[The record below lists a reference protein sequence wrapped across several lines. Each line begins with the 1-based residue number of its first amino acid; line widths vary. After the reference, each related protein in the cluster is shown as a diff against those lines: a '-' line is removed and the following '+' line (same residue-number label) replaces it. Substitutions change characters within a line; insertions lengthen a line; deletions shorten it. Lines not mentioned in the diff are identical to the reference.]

1 MSVNEELMRAMNHV
15 EHVRHLDACHT
26 PLHVLDLC
34 PSVEVWKCWCLPHH
48 HTTPHL
54 DACHTPLPLLDLC
67 PSVEVS
73 KCHSAP
79 PSLLLP
85 SSSCSVSNLLF
96 LLPVLHRPRPLV
108 SSVTALVKL
117 SLTTSL
123 LSVWHFLF
131 IKCSHLFAF
140 WHLVLWTKAWQS
152 NVLCF
157 KWILFV

>member
-26 PLHVLDLC
+26 PLLSCARLVSQCESVDACHTTIPHHILMLATPNLPVLDLC
-34 PSVEVWKCWCLPHH
+34 PSV
-48 HTTPHL
+48 
-54 DACHTPLPLLDLC
+54 
-67 PSVEVS
+67 S
-73 KCHSAP
+73 KCHSAL

>member
-1 MSVNEELMRAMNHV
+1 MLSMWGISMLATPLSLCWTCVLVWKCESV
-15 EHVRHLDACHT
+15 DACHT
-26 PLHVLDLC
+26 TI
-34 PSVEVWKCWCLPHH
+34 PHH
-48 HTTPHL
+48 IL
-54 DACHTPLPLLDLC
+54 MLATPLSLC
-67 PSVEVS
+67 WTCVPVSQCVLVS
-73 KCHSAP
+73 KCHSAL

-108 SSVTALVKL
+108 SSVTALVNL